1 MIPIFIPTKGRCKKQ
16 LTADLL
22 RSIGVEYTL
31 VVEPQEAH
39 LYDGHK
45 IAVLP
50 ENNRGSAYSRN
61 HIISI
66 NAGMFGMFDDDVMDF
81 GVVVNG
87 RCKPE
92 NGKLIEFI
100 RLCESVGG
108 YATYCPAYRQFA
120 WSAKK
125 PYSINK
131 PAEVM
136 GIYDS
141 SIIGSVRYDIGVLPE
156 DRDFFLSLVL
166 RGVKTIAFP
175 KYWFSTPH
183 VGVGKGGAQP
193 DYASGKYL
201 EGAAKLKSKWGD
213 LVTLKKRDDGSIN
226 TRINHQRLN
235 KLLKN
240 SYE

>member
-16 LTADLL
+16 RTAGLL

-39 LYDGHK
+39 LYGGHK
-45 IAVLP
+45 IVTLP
-50 ENNRGSAYSRN
+50 ENNRGLAYSRN
-61 HIISI
+61 HILSI
-66 NAGMFGMFDDDVMDF
+66 NAGMFGMFDDDVVDF

-87 RCKPE
+87 RCKSE
-92 NGKLIEFI
+92 AGKLIEFVS
-100 RLCESVGG
+100 LCESVGG

-120 WSAKK
+120 WSSKK
-125 PYSINK
+125 PYRINK

-141 SIIGSVRYDIGVLPE
+141 SIIASTRYDACAFPE

-166 RGVKTIAFP
+166 CGKKTIAFP

-183 VGVGKGGAQP
+183 VGSVKGGLQS
-193 DYASGKYL
+193 DYASGRYV
-201 EGAAKLKSKWGD
+201 EGAENLKSKWGD
-213 LVTLKKRDDGSIN
+213 LVTLKKRGW
-226 TRINHQRLN
+226 RLHKPGN
-235 KLLKN
+235 
-240 SYE
+240 